1 MRERQVLLELFL
13 DPPQLRRARS
23 ASVAEPAQ
31 FVQERLAREQYLA
44 AGGLAG
50 DEPGEQ
56 VQRAAPQIRSRVLH
70 ARLQDLDG
78 CGGLPG
84 AVPRPSRVRL
94 LRPRDL
100 SR

>member
-1 MRERQVLLELFL
+1 MREREVLLELFL

-23 ASVAEPAQ
+23 AGVAEPAQ

-56 VQRAAPQIRSRVLH
+56 VQRAAPQILQSRAARDCRISMGVAGSRSPSL
-70 ARLQDLDG
+70 AS
-78 CGGLPG
+78 PG
-84 AVPRPSRVRL
+84 SASSR
-94 LRPRDL
+94 
-100 SR
+100 SSF